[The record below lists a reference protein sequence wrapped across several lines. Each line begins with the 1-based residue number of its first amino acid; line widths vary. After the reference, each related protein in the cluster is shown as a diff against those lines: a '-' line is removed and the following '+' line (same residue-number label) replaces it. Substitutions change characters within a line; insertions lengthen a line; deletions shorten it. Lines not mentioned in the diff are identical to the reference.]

1 MGCNNGASL
10 ALVFQS
16 HFTCVTHLVVYP
28 LVDFLFVVQ
37 NNKRLGGDGIAV
49 EDETE
54 VTALTLH
61 IREVYE
67 GGVQPTHR
75 HKKRV

>member
-1 MGCNNGASL
+1 M
-10 ALVFQS
+10 S
-16 HFTCVTHLVVYP
+16 HLMVYP

-61 IREVYE
+61 ICEIYE
-67 GGVQPTHR
+67 GGVQPTNR
-75 HKKRV
+75 HTHMHIQKEDEM